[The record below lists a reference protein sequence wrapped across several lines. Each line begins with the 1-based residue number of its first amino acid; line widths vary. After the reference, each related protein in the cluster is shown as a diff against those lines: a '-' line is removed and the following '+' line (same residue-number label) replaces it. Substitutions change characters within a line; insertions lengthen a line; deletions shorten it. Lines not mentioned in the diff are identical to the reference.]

1 MRETI
6 FLFAAGVFVTAL
18 LGAAAYFLLRAR
30 RLSRNAWAALL
41 GRLQEIDRDKFTL
54 VALDLLEE
62 DGGREGGVQQAHLD
76 PETIFELIGGMNGLD
91 ALEENCDVLVDLAT
105 YVQRWYPEAL
115 LLAEDLRLNAREI
128 KWHIGRLRGASQT
141 GHMRE
146 QFPVYAQRA
155 VATYYLMT
163 RSLLVLYEGVQLPE
177 FAELQHAI

>member
-1 MRETI
+1 MT
-6 FLFAAGVFVTAL
+6 TL
-18 LGAAAYFLLRAR
+18 LGVAAYFMLRAR
-30 RLSRNAWAALL
+30 RISRSAWRSLL
-41 GRLQEIDRDKFTL
+41 GRLKQIDRDKFTT

-62 DGGREGGVQQAHLD
+62 EGSQPRQLD
-76 PETIFELIGGMNGLD
+76 PETIFEMIGGMSGLD

-141 GHMRE
+141 GHLRE
-146 QFPVYAQRA
+146 HFPMYAQRA

-163 RSLLVLYEGVQLPE
+163 RSLLVLYEGVELPE
-177 FAELQHAI
+177 FAELRHAI

>member
-1 MRETI
+1 MRQML
-6 FLFAAGVFVTAL
+6 FLVAVAAFMAIL
-18 LGAAAYFLLRAR
+18 LGIGIYYLLRSR
-30 RLSRNAWAALL
+30 RAARNAWALLL
-41 GRLQEIDRDKFTL
+41 GRLQQIDRDNFTA

-62 DGGREGGVQQAHLD
+62 SEVQLD
-76 PETIFELIGGMNGLD
+76 PNRIFEMVGGMCGLD
-91 ALEENCDVLVDLAT
+91 ALEQNCDVLIDLAA

-115 LLAEDLRLNAREI
+115 QIAEELRLNAREI

-141 GHMRE
+141 GHLRE

-177 FAELQHAI
+177 YAELQRAI